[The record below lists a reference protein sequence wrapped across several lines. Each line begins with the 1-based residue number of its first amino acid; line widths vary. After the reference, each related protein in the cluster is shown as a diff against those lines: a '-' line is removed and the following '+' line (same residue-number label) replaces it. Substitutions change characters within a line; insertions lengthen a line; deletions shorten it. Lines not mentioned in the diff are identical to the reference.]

1 MFVDR
6 AIIRVKAGDG
16 GHGALSFRRE
26 KYVPYGGPDG
36 GDGGRGGDVILRADA
51 RLNTL
56 FEFRHRRLLKAA
68 RGRNGQGS
76 NKRGADGEDLIVP
89 VPVGTL
95 VYDDETGALLAD
107 LVEDGAEAV
116 VAKGGRGGRGN
127 ARFVSSVR
135 QAPRIAERGEPGEER
150 VIRLELKLLADVG
163 LVGFPNAGKSTLL
176 SVVSAA
182 RPKVAD
188 YPFTTLTP
196 HLGVVG
202 WSGGSFVM
210 ADIPGLIEG
219 AHQGAGLG
227 DEFLRHVER
236 CRLLLHLV
244 DAAATEGRDPVDA
257 LHAIDAEL
265 RAYRAELAERPQWI
279 VATKADIPDAE
290 DGIRRLKAEAER
302 LGRRFFSIS
311 AVTGR
316 GVREL
321 VEAAG
326 QALLE
331 LPKPNVAPEQPFV
344 LRDVDDETAIFVERL
359 DDGTWVVRGRRVERA
374 VAMTDLD
381 NREALLYLQ
390 RRLERWG
397 VESALKKAGAQPG
410 DTVRIGAWEF
420 VWE

>member
-6 AIIRVKAGDG
+6 ALIRVQAGDG
-16 GHGALSFRRE
+16 GHGAVSFRRE
-26 KYVPYGGPDG
+26 KYVPRGGPDG
-36 GDGGRGGDVILRADA
+36 GDGGRGGDVVLRADA

-56 FEFRHRRLLKAA
+56 FEFRHRRLLRAE
-68 RGRNGQGS
+68 RGRNGEGGQR
-76 NKRGADGEDLIVP
+76 RGKDGEDLVVP

-95 VYDDETGALLAD
+95 VYDDATGELLAD
-107 LVEDGAEAV
+107 LTEDGQEAV
-116 VAKGGRGGRGN
+116 VARGGRGGRGN
-127 ARFVSSVR
+127 ARFASSVR
-135 QAPRIAERGEPGEER
+135 RAPRLAERGEPGEER
-150 VIRLELKLLADVG
+150 VLRLELKLLADVG
-163 LVGFPNAGKSTLL
+163 LLGFPNAGKSTLL

-188 YPFTTLTP
+188 YPFTTLEP
-196 HLGVVG
+196 NLGVVA

-219 AHQGAGLG
+219 AHRGAGLG

-244 DAAATEGRDPVDA
+244 DAAGVEGRDPVAA

-279 VATKADIPDAE
+279 VATKIDLPE
-290 DGIRRLKAEAER
+290 AEAGSERLRAEAAR
-302 LGRRFFSIS
+302 LGRRFFAVS

-321 VEAAG
+321 VEAAA

-331 LPKPNVAPEQPFV
+331 LPKPVVAPPAPFV
-344 LRDVDDETAIFVERL
+344 VRDLDDETAIFVEREE
-359 DDGTWVVRGRRVERA
+359 DGAWRVRGRRVERA

-397 VESALKKAGAQPG
+397 VEEALRRAGAQPG